1 MINIIWLILLC
12 AGAAVFTAKGQV
24 SLITGSLF
32 QSAESAVAFGI
43 KLAGLIAFWSGIM
56 KVAEEAGLSKSI
68 AKLMR
73 PLLIKLFPGLKDH
86 PEALGA
92 VSLALSANFLGL
104 ANAGTAL
111 SLQAMEEMQKIN
123 PQKDRASDS
132 MCTFIIIIV
141 GGLTLIPATVIALR
155 AQAGSAQPD
164 RVIVPTLL
172 TSLVSTII
180 ALTIDFL
187 IRNKRSRYQKK
198 RAEQTVEQTIGH
210 RIESIDRRIER

>member
-24 SLITGSLF
+24 ALITGSLF

-68 AKLMR
+68 AKVMR

-86 PEALGA
+86 TEALGA

-111 SLQAMEEMQKIN
+111 SLQAMEEMQKVN
-123 PQKDRASDS
+123 RQKDRASDP
-132 MCTFIIIIV
+132 MCTFIIIIM
-141 GGLTLIPATVIALR
+141 GGLTLIPTTVIALR

-164 RVIVPTLL
+164 RVIFPTLL
-172 TSLVSTII
+172 ASLAATLF

-187 IRNKRSRYQKK
+187 IRNKRGGCRKK
-198 RAEQTVEQTIGH
+198 KVEQRAG
-210 RIESIDRRIER
+210 R

>member
-1 MINIIWLILLC
+1 MINLIWLILLC

-24 SLITGSLF
+24 ALITGSLF

-56 KVAEEAGLSKSI
+56 KIAEEAGLSKSI

-86 PEALGA
+86 AEALGA

-123 PQKDRASDS
+123 SPKDRASDP
-132 MCTFIIIIV
+132 MCTFMIIIM
-141 GGLTLIPATVIALR
+141 GGLTLIPTTVIALR

-164 RVIVPTLL
+164 RVIFPTLL
-172 TSLVSTII
+172 ASLASTIF
-180 ALTIDFL
+180 ALTLDFL
-187 IRNKRSRYQKK
+187 IRNKSRHCQKK
-198 RAEQTVEQTIGH
+198 R
-210 RIESIDRRIER
+210 IEL